1 MSILAFGCAEKV
13 NVLFYNKKHQ
23 QNQKDKVKE
32 LL

>member
-1 MSILAFGCAEKV
+1 MYILAFGRAEKV
-13 NVLFYNKKHQ
+13 NVLFYNHKHQ